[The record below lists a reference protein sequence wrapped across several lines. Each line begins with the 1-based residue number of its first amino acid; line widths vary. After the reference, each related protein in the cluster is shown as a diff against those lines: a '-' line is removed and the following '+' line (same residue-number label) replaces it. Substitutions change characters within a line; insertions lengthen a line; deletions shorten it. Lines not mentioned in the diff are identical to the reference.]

1 MSAASFIRFPPFR
14 VIFFS
19 ALGIHLPREILSGGP
34 VITADPFCRVKI
46 SLTPHKI
53 YFLHAQYGPLLDLY
67 FRAPILYRRRIF
79 SVLFIA
85 ASFCAICLFYRV
97 PSFAA

>member
-1 MSAASFIRFPPFR
+1 
-14 VIFFS
+14 
-19 ALGIHLPREILSGGP
+19 LPR
-34 VITADPFCRVKI
+34 KI
-46 SLTPHKI
+46 SLSPRKI

-85 ASFCAICLFYRV
+85 ASFCAIRLFTAFLL
-97 PSFAA
+97 FAA